1 MDKRVVIIASGETER
16 RALPYLTAHLREDDI
31 DVSVRIPARNRPLRV
46 ETVYKIMQSAMY
58 DTPEGPPD
66 KYVVLVDVDSKEPGE
81 VLGDLQRNLTARLG
95 GQFEPNVQYAYAQW
109 HLEAWYFADAGN
121 LREYLDGRALGN
133 VDTSQPDNIENPKLH
148 LKHLLGEHFYTARV
162 SEDIARVLDSSVMAQ
177 RSPSFHGF
185 LEAVK
190 NGGNSHG

>member
-46 ETVYKIMQSAMY
+46 ETVHKIMQSAMY

-66 KYVVLVDVDSKEPGE
+66 KYVVLVDVDGKEPGG

-121 LREYLDGRALGN
+121 LKEYLDGRALGN

-148 LKHLLGEHFYTARV
+148 LKHLLGERFYTARV
-162 SEDIARVLDSSVMAQ
+162 SEDIARVLDASVMAQ